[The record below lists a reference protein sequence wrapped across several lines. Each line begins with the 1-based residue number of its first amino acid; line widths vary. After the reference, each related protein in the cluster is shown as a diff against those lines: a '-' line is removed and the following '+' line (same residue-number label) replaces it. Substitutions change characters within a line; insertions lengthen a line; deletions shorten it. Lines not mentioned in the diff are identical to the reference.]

1 MPHDTR
7 ACAPLPLV
15 AMNVAM
21 PTPALLQ
28 AMSRLDQAV
37 TRAETA
43 LAHAGETDTPRHQAR
58 ETMIRQ
64 AIGELDG
71 LISTLQEKS
80 DG

>member
-1 MPHDTR
+1 
-7 ACAPLPLV
+7 
-15 AMNVAM
+15 M

-28 AMSRLDQAV
+28 AISRLDQAV

-43 LAHAGETDTPRHQAR
+43 LSHADKTDLARHQAR